1 MRLLTLFV
9 MGALSLL
16 AQDTQALMP
25 PYSEV
30 ARFLG
35 LTPNQV
41 QSLQQVQRRKA
52 QAEQAIYQEMQE
64 KERALWALLNENS
77 NDASRVGTLMIE
89 INQLRKKVP
98 VGGEPYRGEALNVL
112 TTEQKTKL
120 PALTNALV
128 TAPAGYEAVYLNLID
143 DPRQVHI
150 MPARAV
156 SSVMPEPG
164 GIAEIQPSR

>member
-9 MGALSLL
+9 MGAISLL
-16 AQDTQALMP
+16 AQDAQALMP

-52 QAEQAIYQEMQE
+52 EAERAIYEQMQE
-64 KERALWALLNENS
+64 KERALWQLLNENS
-77 NDASRVGTLMIE
+77 SDASRIGTLMIE

-98 VGGEPYRGEALNVL
+98 VGGEPYRGEALNIL
-112 TTEQKTKL
+112 TPEQKAKL
-120 PALTNALV
+120 PTLTNALV

-143 DPRQVHI
+143 NPREVHI

-156 SSVMPEPG
+156 STVMPEPPG
-164 GIAEIQPSR
+164 TVEIQPSR

>member
-9 MGALSLL
+9 MGAISLL

-52 QAEQAIYQEMQE
+52 EAERAIYQEMQE
-64 KERALWALLNENS
+64 KERALWQLLNENS
-77 NDASRVGTLMIE
+77 NDASRIGTLMIE
-89 INQLRKKVP
+89 INQLRKKV
-98 VGGEPYRGEALNVL
+98 
-112 TTEQKTKL
+112 
-120 PALTNALV
+120 
-128 TAPAGYEAVYLNLID
+128 TAR
-143 DPRQVHI
+143 PRRRQI
-150 MPARAV
+150 GRAHV
-156 SSVMPEPG
+156 
-164 GIAEIQPSR
+164 